1 MANSDRKKSE
11 HLKDL
16 EATFEKRTRRFS
28 PFEVLGLE
36 SKHKDDTEQ
45 DFELNEP
52 IDKEV
57 DEVHPPLGG
66 DSTPTPGY
74 NPPTHGYNQST
85 QTWGTPTP
93 GWTPSTRVVV
103 NRSRSL
109 KNTTTMVDEVHPPL
123 GGDSTPT
130 PGYEISPPDQSSLHL
145 RAKYHVQD
153 IAAAMVIRGQLAEKS
168 RRVVGC
174 LNGMRSLDQPSYT
187 VPLGYAKLSH
197 AAGLSDRHLRREVLP
212 KLAMLGLVAVAHRS
226 LQGTVYLLQ
235 HDAAF
240 LRLIAADD
248 DEIGT
253 ELPTPTLMAPPPASL
268 PIFETSDKMPSWIDR
283 ELWGGLSP
291 ETIQKLIAK
300 AGSEA
305 QAEEKLNIIIYN
317 ESHGPE
323 VKRVRDRRSV
333 LSHYLRVPQADVWPN
348 DSNYET
354 LALRQAREAR
364 DRALAEKALAEETL
378 RAQQD
383 TARLRFLA
391 SLEASQMAWLKNEA
405 KQRVDNRPEAKF
417 LESRYP
423 LYKAEEEALTLEW
436 MDRVAYGEAV
446 LHLSEYGG

>member
-1 MANSDRKKSE
+1 MANSDREKSD
-11 HLKDL
+11 HLKGL
-16 EATFEKRTRRFS
+16 EAAFEKHTRRFS
-28 PFEVLGLE
+28 PFEILGLE
-36 SKHKDDTEQ
+36 SERKDEPGHHA
-45 DFELNEP
+45 ELSELV
-52 IDKEV
+52 EEGV
-57 DEVHPPLGG
+57 DIKNPPLGG
-66 DSTPTPGY
+66 D
-74 NPPTHGYNQST
+74 
-85 QTWGTPTP
+85 
-93 GWTPSTRVVV
+93 
-103 NRSRSL
+103 
-109 KNTTTMVDEVHPPL
+109 D
-123 GGDSTPT
+123 TPT
-130 PGYEISPPDQSSLHL
+130 PGYEISTHGCGESTQTWSTPTHGCTTSTRVVVNKSQSIENTTTIPDKIHPPLGGGDTPTPGYEISTPAEILPHLHI
-145 RAKYHVQD
+145 KHHVQD
-153 IAAAMVIRGQLAEKS
+153 IAAAMVIRGQLAEKA

-174 LNGMRSLDQPSYT
+174 LNDKRSLNQPSYT
-187 VPLGYAKLSH
+187 VPLGYATLSH

-240 LRLIAADD
+240 LRLIASDD
-248 DEIGT
+248 DEIGA
-253 ELPTPTLMAPPPASL
+253 ELPTPAFMGPSSPPLSL
-268 PIFETSDKMPSWIDR
+268 FEATDKTPSWVDQ
-283 ELWGGLSP
+283 ELWGTLSS
-291 ETIQKLIAK
+291 ETIQQLIAK
-300 AGSEA
+300 TGSEA

-323 VKRVRDRRSV
+323 EKRVRDRRSV
-333 LSHYLRVPQADVWPN
+333 LSHYLRVPQADIWPN

-391 SLEASQMAWLKNEA
+391 SLNASQMAWLKSEA

-423 LYKAEEEALTLEW
+423 LYKAEEESLTLEW

-446 LHLSEYGG
+446 PRLSEHDG

>member
-1 MANSDRKKSE
+1 
-11 HLKDL
+11 
-16 EATFEKRTRRFS
+16 
-28 PFEVLGLE
+28 
-36 SKHKDDTEQ
+36 
-45 DFELNEP
+45 
-52 IDKEV
+52 
-57 DEVHPPLGG
+57 
-66 DSTPTPGY
+66 
-74 NPPTHGYNQST
+74 
-85 QTWGTPTP
+85 
-93 GWTPSTRVVV
+93 
-103 NRSRSL
+103 
-109 KNTTTMVDEVHPPL
+109 
-123 GGDSTPT
+123 
-130 PGYEISPPDQSSLHL
+130 
-145 RAKYHVQD
+145 
-153 IAAAMVIRGQLAEKS
+153 MVIRGQLAEKS

-174 LNGMRSLDQPSYT
+174 LNDMRSLDQPSYT
-187 VPLGYAKLSH
+187 VSLGYATLSH

-248 DEIGT
+248 DEIGA

-268 PIFETSDKMPSWIDR
+268 PVFETSDKMPPWIAR

-323 VKRVRDRRSV
+323 EKRVRDRRSV
-333 LSHYLRVPQADVWPN
+333 LSHYLRVSQADVWPN

-391 SLEASQMAWLKNEA
+391 SLEVSQMAWLKNEA

-423 LYKAEEEALTLEW
+423 LYKAEEETLTLEW
-436 MDRVAYGEAV
+436 MDRVVYGEAV
-446 LHLSEYGG
+446 PHLSEYGG